1 MEKENSMGFLNDT
14 IRNIKNRF
22 RPEPIEYDV
31 KDLIDPLFVRDIGPQ
46 FGITFRNERY
56 IELGSGY
63 MCCLYVSGY
72 PQDPVPNWLAD
83 LSTFDNVITVMD
95 IGTADIDAVKS
106 KLNRSMEEQASRINN
121 ANSTKEIIDAS
132 ALQEKLENMY
142 YEVSQM
148 GSVMK
153 LLNVRI
159 YVPGKTL
166 DEVQDQVNY
175 IIKSL
180 SSAKYKAGNA
190 LDETKPDWLSIF
202 LPMDRMNKTI
212 YRRTGQA
219 LLTDTLAKGN
229 PFHFSKLSDSTGRY
243 WGRTNVGS
251 GGVVFW
257 DLFMKS
263 GRRLSYNLLLAGTMG
278 SGKSTALKKLVM
290 DRAPRQDYVRV
301 FDVTGEF
308 GTLVTTL
315 GGTVVYLD
323 GSGDSIINCLQILR
337 SSDNDSTTYASH
349 IAKVAT
355 FYKFLRPAARDE
367 DILMLKRLLRKLYV
381 EFGITDRTGHL
392 TQQLEAFSATD
403 FPIWSDML
411 ALIRRE
417 IAAIAAGKAENDI
430 LSVDDESGVNQAV
443 TRFTSKQ
450 RADILTRLEMS
461 IDDLCKTYGNI
472 FNGHTKINKV
482 FREQIISF
490 NIQGLSSMEDN
501 VFDAQL
507 FLTLSLCWSNCVSS
521 GARYKKLYENHQ
533 IKSYEVR
540 RSLILIDEAH
550 KIINANKLTGVKQIE
565 TMEREAR
572 KYFGGIGLASQAI
585 SDFFPE
591 DSSAQGISA
600 IKNLFSFS
608 TYKMMLRQ
616 DASNKKI
623 IRDAFDGSFT
633 EREIDNIP
641 YLERGE
647 VCMSIAGEKNITF
660 QIDVT
665 DEQLQLFEGGL

>member
-1 MEKENSMGFLNDT
+1 MGFINDT
-14 IRNIKNRF
+14 IRRIENRF
-22 RPEPIEYDV
+22 RPEPVDNDA

-46 FGITFRNERY
+46 FGITFRNEQY
-56 IELGSGY
+56 IEMGDGI
-63 MCCLYVSGY
+63 MCCLYVSRY

-83 LSTFDNVITVMD
+83 LCSFDNVITVLD
-95 IGTADIDAVKS
+95 IGTADIDSIKS

-121 ANSTKEIIDAS
+121 ANSTKEVIDAS
-132 ALQEKLENMY
+132 ALQEKLEGMY

-159 YVPGKTL
+159 YIPGRTIE
-166 DEVQDQVNY
+166 EVQDQANFVV
-175 IIKSL
+175 KSL
-180 SSAKYKAGNA
+180 SSAKYKAGIA
-190 LDETKPDWLSIF
+190 LDETKPDWLSLF
-202 LPMDRMNKTI
+202 LPMDRMNKTL
-212 YRRTGQA
+212 YKRSGTA
-219 LLTDTLAKGN
+219 MLTDTLAGGN
-229 PFHFSKLSDSTGRY
+229 PFHFSKLMDTTGRY
-243 WGRTNVGS
+243 WGKTNVGA

-315 GGTVVYLD
+315 GGTIVYLD

-355 FYKFLRPAARDE
+355 FYKFLRPNARDE
-367 DILMLKRLLRKLYV
+367 DILMLKRLLRKLYI
-381 EFGITDRTGHL
+381 ECGITDRSGRL
-392 TQQLEAFSATD
+392 TRQLEAFSAKD

-417 IAAIAAGKAENDI
+417 IAAIASGKAEADI
-430 LSVDDESGVNQAV
+430 ISAEDEDGVNQTV

-472 FNGHTKINKV
+472 FDGHTKINEV
-482 FREQIISF
+482 FKKQIISF

-521 GARYKKLYENHQ
+521 GARYKRLFEKGKIH
-533 IKSYEVR
+533 SYEVR

-665 DEQLQLFEGGL
+665 DQQLELFEGGL

>member
-1 MEKENSMGFLNDT
+1 MGFFH
-14 IRNIKNRF
+14 KNQALDID
-22 RPEPIEYDV
+22 PKE
-31 KDLIDPLFVRDIGPQ
+31 LIDPVFVNDVCPQ

-56 IELGSGY
+56 VEFGNGY
-63 MCCLYVSGY
+63 MCCLYVSRY

-83 LSTFDNVITVMD
+83 LTMFDNVITVID
-95 IGTADIDAVKS
+95 IGTADVDSVKS

-121 ANSTKEIIDAS
+121 ANSTKEVIEAS
-132 ALQEKLENMY
+132 ALQEKLESMY
-142 YEVSQM
+142 YEISQM

-166 DEVQDQVNY
+166 ADVQNQVNY

-180 SSAKYKAGNA
+180 SSAKYTAGNA
-190 LDETKPDWLSIF
+190 LDETKADWLSMF

-212 YRRTGQA
+212 YKRTGQA
-219 LLTDTLAKGN
+219 LLTDTLSMGN
-229 PFHFSKLSDSTGRY
+229 PFHFSKLSDPTGRY

-251 GGVVFW
+251 GGIVFW
-257 DLFMKS
+257 DLFTKS

-308 GTLVTTL
+308 TTLIETL

-355 FYKFLRPAARDE
+355 FYKFLRPGSRDE
-367 DILMLKRLLRKLYV
+367 DILMLKRLLRKLYM
-381 EFGITDRTGHL
+381 EFNITNASGHL
-392 TQQLEAFSATD
+392 TKQLESFSATD
-403 FPIWSDML
+403 FPIWSDL
-411 ALIRRE
+411 LDLIRRE
-417 IAAIAAGKAENDI
+417 IAAIASGNAESDI
-430 LSVDDESGVNQAV
+430 LSSEDEEDINTSV
-443 TRFTSKQ
+443 TKFTSTQ
-450 RADILTRLEMS
+450 RADILTQLEMS
-461 IDDLCKTYGNI
+461 IDDLVRTYGNI

-490 NIQGLSSMEDN
+490 NIQGLSAMEDN

-521 GARYKKLYENHQ
+521 GARYKKLYESHK
-533 IKSYEVR
+533 IKSSEVK

-591 DSSAQGISA
+591 DSSAKGISA

-608 TYKMMLRQ
+608 TYKLMLRQ
-616 DASNKKI
+616 DASNKRI